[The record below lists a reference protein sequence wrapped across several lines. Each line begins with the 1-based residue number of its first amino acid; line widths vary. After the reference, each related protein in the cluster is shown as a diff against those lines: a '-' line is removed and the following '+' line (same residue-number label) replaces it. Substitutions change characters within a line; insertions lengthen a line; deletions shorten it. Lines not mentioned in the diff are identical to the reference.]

1 MRLSSRLSDRDKNH
15 GEVESFI
22 APDKYTSLKEDA
34 TDEIVY
40 VSSGDF
46 IEIQIGTINLP
57 FYSTICE
64 DSNSFISPKKLHCLI
79 INEKMISIDCQ
90 LKCTDYD
97 KESPKCR
104 KCNPYIQAWFL
115 IEADDIFANT
125 PNVKLVKQNFKLPE
139 NIKLSIEIEDKYS
152 EWLAKA
158 EIAHNER
165 LGAGAAIYLRS
176 IFEVLVNNIGK
187 ENSIKKTFINKWD
200 KEQYMN
206 FEQYLEAVNSV
217 CEIIPKQYSNNGYKL
232 FRILSEIAHGNCDEE
247 TALNEYESLRRLVI
261 GIIENV
267 RRKNE
272 EIKNNAEIQKALID
286 AGLIT
291 GGEENV

>member
-22 APDKYTSLKEDA
+22 DPDRYTSQKEEE

-40 VSSGDF
+40 VCSGDF

-64 DSNSFISPKKLHCLI
+64 DTNSFISPKKLHCLI

-90 LKCTDYD
+90 LKCTDFD
-97 KESPKCR
+97 KENSKCR

-125 PNVKLVKQNFKLPE
+125 PNVNLVKQNFKLPK

-158 EIAHNER
+158 EMAYKER
-165 LGAGAAIYLRS
+165 LGAGAIIYLRS
-176 IFEVLVNNIGK
+176 VFEKITHEVGLNAGVKIRDKNGK
-187 ENSIKKTFINKWD
+187 IL
-200 KEQYMN
+200 N
-206 FEQYLEAVNSV
+206 FREALQRVDSE
-217 CEIIPKQYSNNGYKL
+217 CSIIPSIYAENGYDL
-232 FRILSEIAHGNCDEE
+232 FIKLSEIAHGNSDEM
-247 TALNEYESLRRLVI
+247 TALKEYEPLRRLVI

-272 EIKNNAEIQKALID
+272 EIKNNAEIKKALID
-286 AGLIT
+286 AGLAD
-291 GGEENV
+291 GGEENE

>member
-22 APDKYTSLKEDA
+22 DPDRYTSQKEEE

-64 DSNSFISPKKLHCLI
+64 DTNSFISPKKLHCLI

-90 LKCTDYD
+90 LKCTDFD
-97 KESPKCR
+97 KENSKCR

-125 PNVKLVKQNFKLPE
+125 PNVNLVKQNFKLSE

-158 EIAHNER
+158 EIAHKER
-165 LGAGAAIYLRS
+165 LGAGAIIYLRS
-176 IFEVLVNNIGK
+176 VFEKITHEVGLNAGVTIQGKDDKFLNFREVLKRVDS
-187 ENSIKKTFINKWD
+187 ECS
-200 KEQYMN
+200 
-206 FEQYLEAVNSV
+206 
-217 CEIIPKQYSNNGYKL
+217 IIPPIYAENGYDL
-232 FRILSEIAHGNCDEE
+232 FIKLSEIAHGNCDEE

-286 AGLIT
+286 AGLVAE
-291 GGEENV
+291 GEENE

>member
-22 APDKYTSLKEDA
+22 DPDRYTSLKEEA

-57 FYSTICE
+57 FYSTICQ
-64 DSNSFISPKKLHCLI
+64 DTNSFISPKKLHCLI

-90 LKCTDYD
+90 LKCTDFD
-97 KESPKCR
+97 KENPKCR
-104 KCNPYIQAWFL
+104 KCNPYVQAWFL

-125 PNVKLVKQNFKLPE
+125 PNVNLVKQNFKLSE
-139 NIKLSIEIEDKYS
+139 NVKLAIEIEDKYS

-158 EIAHNER
+158 EIAHKER
-165 LGAGAAIYLRS
+165 LGAGAIIYLRS
-176 IFEVLVNNIGK
+176 VFEKITHEVGLSAGVEIRGKNGKILNFRDVLQRVDS
-187 ENSIKKTFINKWD
+187 ECS
-200 KEQYMN
+200 
-206 FEQYLEAVNSV
+206 
-217 CEIIPKQYSNNGYKL
+217 IIPSIYAENGYDL
-232 FRILSEIAHGNCDEE
+232 FIKLSEIAHGNSDEM
-247 TALNEYESLRRLVI
+247 TALKEYEPLRRLVI

-272 EIKNNAEIQKALID
+272 EIKNNAEIQKALLD
-286 AGLIT
+286 AGLAD
-291 GGEENV
+291 GGKENE

>member
-1 MRLSSRLSDRDKNH
+1 MRLSSRLSDKDKNH

-22 APDKYTSLKEDA
+22 DPDKYTSLEEEA
-34 TDEIVY
+34 TDEIIY

-57 FYSTICE
+57 FYSTICQ

-90 LKCTDYD
+90 LKCTDFD
-97 KESPKCR
+97 TENSKCR
-104 KCNPYIQAWFL
+104 QCNPYIQAWFL

-125 PNVKLVKQNFKLPE
+125 PNVNLVKQNFKLPE

-158 EIAHNER
+158 EIAHKER
-165 LGAGAAIYLRS
+165 LGAGAIIYLRS
-176 IFEVLVNNIGK
+176 VFEKITHEVGLNAGVKIRDKNGKILNFREVLQRVDSECYITPPIYA
-187 ENSIKKTFINKWD
+187 E
-200 KEQYMN
+200 
-206 FEQYLEAVNSV
+206 
-217 CEIIPKQYSNNGYKL
+217 NGYDL
-232 FRILSEIAHGNCDEE
+232 FIKLSEIAHGNSDEM
-247 TALNEYESLRRLVI
+247 TALKGYEPLRRLVI

-272 EIKNNAEIQKALID
+272 EIKNNYEIQKALLD
-286 AGLIT
+286 AGLAD
-291 GGEENV
+291 GGEENE

>member
-1 MRLSSRLSDRDKNH
+1 MRLSSRLSDKDKNH

-22 APDKYTSLKEDA
+22 DLDKYTSLEEEA

-57 FYSTICE
+57 FYSTICQ

-90 LKCTDYD
+90 LKCTDFD
-97 KESPKCR
+97 TESPKCR
-104 KCNPYIQAWFL
+104 QCNPYIQAWFL
-115 IEADDIFANT
+115 IEANDIFANT
-125 PNVKLVKQNFKLPE
+125 PNVNVVKQNFKLPE
-139 NIKLSIEIEDKYS
+139 NIKLPIEIEDKYS

-158 EIAHNER
+158 EIAHKER
-165 LGAGAAIYLRS
+165 LGAGAIIYLRS
-176 IFEVLVNNIGK
+176 VFEKITQEVGLNAGVTIKDRKDKFLNFREVLQRVDS
-187 ENSIKKTFINKWD
+187 ECS
-200 KEQYMN
+200 
-206 FEQYLEAVNSV
+206 
-217 CEIIPKQYSNNGYKL
+217 IIPTIYAENGYDL
-232 FRILSEIAHGNCDEE
+232 FSKLSEIAHGNSDE
-247 TALNEYESLRRLVI
+247 TIALKEYESLRRLVI

-286 AGLIT
+286 AGLAT
-291 GGEENV
+291 GGEENE

>member
-22 APDKYTSLKEDA
+22 DSTKYTSLEEEA

-57 FYSTICE
+57 FYSTICQ

-90 LKCTDYD
+90 LKCTDFD
-97 KESPKCR
+97 TENSKCQ

-125 PNVKLVKQNFKLPE
+125 PSINLVKQNFKLPE
-139 NIKLSIEIEDKYS
+139 NIKLPIEIEDKYS

-158 EIAHNER
+158 EIAHKER
-165 LGAGAAIYLRS
+165 LGAGTTIYLRS
-176 IFEVLVNNIGK
+176 VFEKITHEVGLKAGVTIQGKDDKFLNFREVLKRVDS
-187 ENSIKKTFINKWD
+187 ECS
-200 KEQYMN
+200 
-206 FEQYLEAVNSV
+206 
-217 CEIIPKQYSNNGYKL
+217 IIPPIYAQNGYDL
-232 FRILSEIAHGNCDEE
+232 FSKLSEIAHGNCDEE

-272 EIKNNAEIQKALID
+272 EIKNNAEIQKALMD
-286 AGLIT
+286 AGLVT
-291 GGEENV
+291 GGEENE

>member
-22 APDKYTSLKEDA
+22 DPDRYTSQKEEE

-40 VSSGDF
+40 VCSGDF

-64 DSNSFISPKKLHCLI
+64 DTNSFISPKKLHCLI

-90 LKCTDYD
+90 LKCTDVD
-97 KESPKCR
+97 KENSKCR

-125 PNVKLVKQNFKLPE
+125 PNVNLVKQNFKLPK

-158 EIAHNER
+158 EMAYKER
-165 LGAGAAIYLRS
+165 LGAGAIIYLRS
-176 IFEVLVNNIGK
+176 VFEKITHEVGLNAGVKIRDKNGK
-187 ENSIKKTFINKWD
+187 IL
-200 KEQYMN
+200 N
-206 FEQYLEAVNSV
+206 FREALQRVDSE
-217 CEIIPKQYSNNGYKL
+217 CSIIPSIYAENGYDL
-232 FRILSEIAHGNCDEE
+232 FIKLSEIAHGNSDEM
-247 TALNEYESLRRLVI
+247 TALKEYEPLRRLVI

-272 EIKNNAEIQKALID
+272 EIKNNAEIKKALID
-286 AGLIT
+286 AGLAD
-291 GGEENV
+291 GGEENE

>member
-22 APDKYTSLKEDA
+22 DPDKYTSLKEDA

-97 KESPKCR
+97 KENPKCR

-158 EIAHNER
+158 EMAHKER
-165 LGAGAAIYLRS
+165 LGAGAIIYLRS
-176 IFEVLVNNIGK
+176 VFEKITHEVGLNAGVKIRDKNGKILNFREVLQRVDS
-187 ENSIKKTFINKWD
+187 ECS
-200 KEQYMN
+200 
-206 FEQYLEAVNSV
+206 
-217 CEIIPKQYSNNGYKL
+217 IIPPIYAENGYDL
-232 FRILSEIAHGNCDEE
+232 FIKLSEIAHGNSDEM
-247 TALNEYESLRRLVI
+247 TALKEYEPLRRLVI

-272 EIKNNAEIQKALID
+272 EIKNNVEIKKALLD
-286 AGLIT
+286 AGLAD
-291 GGEENV
+291 GGEENE

>member
-1 MRLSSRLSDRDKNH
+1 MRLSSRLSDRDENH
-15 GEVESFI
+15 GEVEWFI
-22 APDKYTSLKEDA
+22 DPDRYTSVKEEA

-57 FYSTICE
+57 FYSTICQ
-64 DSNSFISPKKLHCLI
+64 DTNSFISPKKLHCLI

-97 KESPKCR
+97 TENPKCR
-104 KCNPYIQAWFL
+104 ECDPYVQAWFL

-125 PNVKLVKQNFKLPE
+125 PNINLVKQNFKLPE
-139 NIKLSIEIEDKYS
+139 NIKLPIEIEDKYS

-158 EIAHNER
+158 EIAHKER
-165 LGAGAAIYLRS
+165 LGAGAIIYLRS
-176 IFEVLVNNIGK
+176 AFEKITQEVSLNAGVTIKNKKDKFLNFREVLQRVDS
-187 ENSIKKTFINKWD
+187 ECS
-200 KEQYMN
+200 
-206 FEQYLEAVNSV
+206 
-217 CEIIPKQYSNNGYKL
+217 IIPPIYAENGYDL
-232 FRILSEIAHGNCDEE
+232 FSKLSEIAHGDSDET
-247 TALNEYESLRRLVI
+247 TALEEYEPLRRLVI

-267 RRKNE
+267 KRKNE

-286 AGLIT
+286 AGLAD
-291 GGEENV
+291 GGEENE

>member
-22 APDKYTSLKEDA
+22 DPDRYTSLKEEA

-40 VSSGDF
+40 ISSGDF

-57 FYSTICE
+57 FYSTICQ
-64 DSNSFISPKKLHCLI
+64 DTNSFISPKKLHCLI

-97 KESPKCR
+97 KENAKCR
-104 KCNPYIQAWFL
+104 KCNPYVQAWFL

-125 PNVKLVKQNFKLPE
+125 PNVNLVKQNFKLPE

-158 EIAHNER
+158 EIAHKER
-165 LGAGAAIYLRS
+165 LGAGAIIYLRS
-176 IFEVLVNNIGK
+176 VFEKITHEVGLNAGVKIRDKNGK
-187 ENSIKKTFINKWD
+187 IL
-200 KEQYMN
+200 N
-206 FEQYLEAVNSV
+206 FREALQRVDSE
-217 CEIIPKQYSNNGYKL
+217 CSIIPSIYAENGYDL
-232 FRILSEIAHGNCDEE
+232 FIKLSEIAHGNSDEM
-247 TALNEYESLRRLVI
+247 TALKEYEPLRRLVI

-272 EIKNNAEIQKALID
+272 EIKNNAEIKKALID
-286 AGLIT
+286 AGLAD
-291 GGEENV
+291 GGEENE

>member
-22 APDKYTSLKEDA
+22 DPDRYTSLKEEA

-57 FYSTICE
+57 FYSTICQ
-64 DSNSFISPKKLHCLI
+64 DTNLFISPKKLHCLI

-90 LKCTDYD
+90 LKCTDFD
-97 KESPKCR
+97 KENPKCR
-104 KCNPYIQAWFL
+104 KCNPYVQAWFL

-125 PNVKLVKQNFKLPE
+125 PNVNLVKQNFKLPE
-139 NIKLSIEIEDKYS
+139 NIKLAIEIEDKYS

-158 EIAHNER
+158 EIAHKER
-165 LGAGAAIYLRS
+165 LGAGAIIYLRS
-176 IFEVLVNNIGK
+176 VFEKITHEVGLSAGVEIRGKNGKILNFRDVLQRVDS
-187 ENSIKKTFINKWD
+187 ECS
-200 KEQYMN
+200 
-206 FEQYLEAVNSV
+206 
-217 CEIIPKQYSNNGYKL
+217 IIPSIYAENGYDL
-232 FRILSEIAHGNCDEE
+232 FIKLSEIAHGNSDEM
-247 TALNEYESLRRLVI
+247 TALKEYEPLRRLVI

-272 EIKNNAEIQKALID
+272 EIKNNAEIQKALLD
-286 AGLIT
+286 AGLAD
-291 GGEENV
+291 GGEENE